1 MAGAKH
7 RMFLPEP
14 QELRRTY
21 GENATAVASI
31 YGSLRPAMYAVFALM
46 AMAGVA
52 VVAFAGR
59 GGHAFPGWAVALLV
73 LDVAGACVFL
83 TVIIMHKAKRVAS
96 LKPDRS

>member
-14 QELRRTY
+14 EELRRKY

-31 YGSLRPAMYAVFALM
+31 YGSLRPATYAVLALM
-46 AMAGVA
+46 AIVAVA
-52 VVAFAGR
+52 VVALAG
-59 GGHAFPGWAVALLV
+59 GGGPAFPGWAVALLV
-73 LDVAGACVFL
+73 LDVAGACVLL

-96 LKPDRS
+96 LRLGRS